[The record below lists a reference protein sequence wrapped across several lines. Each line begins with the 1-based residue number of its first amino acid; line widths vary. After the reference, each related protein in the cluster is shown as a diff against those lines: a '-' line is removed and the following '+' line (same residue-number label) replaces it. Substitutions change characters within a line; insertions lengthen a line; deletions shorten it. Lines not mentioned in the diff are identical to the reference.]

1 MKFQSIIYTLENV
14 FHREEENVGNKLI
27 LKELSRY
34 NIGTYADIIYRNAIL
49 RAKKEAYVY
58 GNVRL
63 TWSQFNQKVNQLIHA
78 LDKMNVKEG
87 DVIGILAWN
96 CLEYALFYG
105 AAMKGGFIASP
116 YNTRLKAQELDYLIN
131 YSETK
136 TLFVGPELVETVN
149 SLKEKLPKVKN
160 YICLE
165 KAVPGMDYFDDLLAA
180 SSDEEPDFSV
190 VEDDPLYIIYTS
202 GTTGVPRGA
211 LYTHR
216 CSMDDTRTVII
227 DTRIN
232 PDDRHLQLTPIF
244 HIAGQQHF
252 RDIML
257 VGGCNVII
265 KNFDPKVA
273 MQAIQ
278 DEKITYV
285 NFVPTQLVAMLNEPD
300 FEKYDLSTVKLFW
313 YGGSAMP
320 FEVLKRGIKTFGPIF
335 AQGYGQ
341 SESGPNITH
350 LSREGHN
357 ILDKSV
363 EEQKRLKSAGM
374 PDIGVHLR
382 IVDEEGKDVEPG
394 KLGEIK
400 LKSKHMM
407 IEYWKKPEDT
417 ASTIVDGWLHTGD
430 IGYYD
435 EEGYIYIVD
444 RKKDII
450 KSGGE
455 NVYARE
461 VEDILCGHP
470 AVLEAV
476 VIGIPDS
483 YWVEKVHAVVVKR
496 DEVEAT
502 AEDIISYCKGKIAG
516 YKVPKS
522 LDFVDALP
530 KTATGKVL
538 KKDLRKIYSDG
549 SQS

>member
-1 MKFQSIIYTLENV
+1 MK
-14 FHREEENVGNKLI
+14 NKFI

-34 NIGTYADIIYRNAIL
+34 DIGTYADIIYRNAIL
-49 RAKKEAYVY
+49 RANEEAYVY
-58 GNVRL
+58 DNMRV
-63 TWSQFNQKVNQLIHA
+63 TWSQYNQKVNQLIHG
-78 LDKMNVKEG
+78 LNRLNVKAG

-96 CLEYALFYG
+96 CLDYALFYG

-131 YSETK
+131 YSEAE
-136 TLFVGPELVETVN
+136 TLFVGPELADTIN

-160 YICLE
+160 YISLE
-165 KAVPGMDYFDDLLAA
+165 KPVPGMTFINDLMAA

-190 VEDDPLYIIYTS
+190 TEDDPLYIIYTS

-211 LYTHR
+211 LYTQR
-216 CSMDDTRTVII
+216 CSMDDTRTVIVN
-227 DTRIN
+227 TRLC

-252 RDIML
+252 RDIMFI
-257 VGGCNVII
+257 GGCNVII

-285 NFVPTQLVAMLNEPD
+285 NFVPTQLMAMLNEPD

-320 FEVLKRGIKTFGPIF
+320 FEALKRGIKTFGPIF
-335 AQGYGQ
+335 AEGYGQ

-350 LSREGHN
+350 LSREAHN
-357 ILDKSV
+357 VIEKS
-363 EEQKRLKSAGM
+363 EAEQKRLKSAGV
-374 PDIGVHLR
+374 PDIGVHAR
-382 IVDEEGKDVEPG
+382 IVDEAGNDLPPG
-394 KLGEIK
+394 ELGEIK
-400 LKSKHMM
+400 IQSKHMM

-417 ASTIVDGWLHTGD
+417 KTTIVDGWLFTGD
-430 IGYYD
+430 VGYYD
-435 EEGYIYIVD
+435 EEGYIFIVD

-450 KSGGE
+450 KTGGE

-461 VEDILCGHP
+461 VEDVLISHP
-470 AVLEAV
+470 GVLEAA
-476 VIGIPDS
+476 VIGIPDA
-483 YWVEKVHAVVVKR
+483 YWVEKVHAVVVKKPGA
-496 DEVEAT
+496 DVM
-502 AEDIISYCKGKIAG
+502 AEEIMAFCKGKIAG

-522 LDFVDALP
+522 LDFIDAIP
-530 KTATGKVL
+530 KNATGKVL
-538 KKDLRKIYSDG
+538 KKDLRKIYQDTHE
-549 SQS
+549 

>member
-1 MKFQSIIYTLENV
+1 LNV
-14 FHREEENVGNKLI
+14 
-27 LKELSRY
+27 
-34 NIGTYADIIYRNAIL
+34 NI
-49 RAKKEAYVY
+49 
-58 GNVRL
+58 
-63 TWSQFNQKVNQLIHA
+63 
-78 LDKMNVKEG
+78 G

-116 YNTRLKAQELDYLIN
+116 YNTRLKAQELEYLIN
-131 YSETK
+131 YSEAETI
-136 TLFVGPELVETVN
+136 FIGPELVETIN
-149 SLKEKLPKVKN
+149 SLKGKLPKVKN
-160 YICLE
+160 YICME
-165 KAVPGMDYFDDLLAA
+165 KPAEGMIFFDDLLAE
-180 SSDEEPDFSV
+180 SSDEELDFSV
-190 VEDDPLYIIYTS
+190 KEDDPLYIIYTS

-211 LYTHR
+211 LYTQR
-216 CSMDDTRTVII
+216 CSMDDTRTVIVN
-227 DTRIN
+227 TRID

-252 RDIML
+252 RDIMFI
-257 VGGCNVII
+257 GGCNVII

-300 FEKYDLSTVKLFW
+300 FEKYDLSSVKLFW

-320 FEVLKRGIKTFGPIF
+320 FEVLKRGVKTFGSIF
-335 AQGYGQ
+335 AEGYGQ

-350 LSREGHN
+350 LSREAHN
-357 ILDKSV
+357 ILDKS
-363 EEQKRLKSAGM
+363 EEKQKRLKSAGV
-374 PDIGVHLR
+374 PDIGVHVR
-382 IVDEEGKDVEPG
+382 IVDEEDNDLKAGE
-394 KLGEIK
+394 LGEIK
-400 LKSKHMM
+400 IQSKHMM

-417 ASTIVDGWLHTGD
+417 ESTIIKGWLHTGD

-461 VEDILCGHP
+461 VEDILIGHP
-470 AVLEAV
+470 DVIEAV

-496 DEVEAT
+496 PGANVT
-502 AEDIISYCKGKIAG
+502 AEEIMSFCKGKIAG

-522 LDFVDALP
+522 LEFIDSLP

-538 KKDLRKIYSDG
+538 KKDLRKIY
-549 SQS
+549 QANH

>member
-1 MKFQSIIYTLENV
+1 
-14 FHREEENVGNKLI
+14 VGDKLI

-49 RAKKEAYVY
+49 RAKEEAYVY
-58 GNVRL
+58 NNVRL
-63 TWSQFNQKVNQLIHA
+63 TWSQFNQNVNRLVHA
-78 LDKMNVKEG
+78 LNRLNVQAG
-87 DVIGILAWN
+87 DVLGILSWN
-96 CLEYALFYG
+96 CLEYALLYG

-131 YSETK
+131 YSEAETV
-136 TLFVGPELVETVN
+136 FVGPELVETID
-149 SLKEKLPKVKN
+149 SLKSKLPKVKN

-165 KAVPGMDYFDDLLAA
+165 KPAPGMLFLDDLLAA

-190 VEDDPLYIIYTS
+190 LEDDPLCIIYTS

-216 CSMDDTRTVII
+216 CYMDDVRTLIV
-227 DTRIN
+227 DTHIG
-232 PDDRHLQLTPIF
+232 PEDRHLQITPLF
-244 HIAGQQHF
+244 HIAGHTHF
-252 RDIML
+252 RDIMF
-257 VGGCNVII
+257 VGGVNVII

-300 FEKYDLSTVKLFW
+300 FEKYDLSSVKLFW

-320 FEVLKRGIKTFGPIF
+320 LEVLKRGVKTFGPIF
-335 AQGYGQ
+335 AQGFGQ
-341 SESGPNITH
+341 SESGPNISH

-357 ILDKSV
+357 ILDKPE
-363 EEQKRLKSAGM
+363 EEQKRLKSAGI
-374 PDIGVHLR
+374 PDIGVHIR
-382 IVDEEGKDVEPG
+382 IVDEEGNDVKAGE
-394 KLGEIK
+394 LGEIK
-400 LKSKHMM
+400 IQSKHMM

-417 ASTIVDGWLHTGD
+417 KTTIVDGWLYTGD

-435 EEGYIYIVD
+435 EEGFIYIVD

-455 NVYARE
+455 NVYSRE
-461 VEDILCGHP
+461 VEDVLCGHP

-496 DEVEAT
+496 PGASVTSEE
-502 AEDIISYCKGKIAG
+502 IIKFCKSQIAG

-522 LDFVDALP
+522 LEFIDALP

-538 KKDLRKIYSDG
+538 KKDLRKNRQAAS
-549 SQS
+549 

>member
-1 MKFQSIIYTLENV
+1 MVKD
-14 FHREEENVGNKLI
+14 KLI

-49 RAKKEAYVY
+49 RSNEEAYVY
-58 GNVRL
+58 DNVRVS
-63 TWSQFNQKVNQLIHA
+63 WSQFNQKVNQLIHG
-78 LDKMNVKEG
+78 LDRMSVKIG

-96 CLEYALFYG
+96 CLDYALFYG

-131 YSETK
+131 YSEAETV
-136 TLFVGPELVETVN
+136 FVGPELVDTIN
-149 SLKEKLPKVKN
+149 SMKDKLPKVRN
-160 YICLE
+160 YISLE
-165 KAVPGMDYFDDLLAA
+165 KPVPGMTFINDLMAD

-216 CSMDDTRTVII
+216 CSMDDTRSVIV
-227 DTRIN
+227 DTRIG

-244 HIAGQQHF
+244 HIAGLQHF

-257 VGGCNVII
+257 IGGLNVII

-300 FEKYDLSTVKLFW
+300 FKKYDLSSVKLFW
-313 YGGSAMP
+313 YGGSTMP

-341 SESGPNITH
+341 SETGPNITH

-357 ILDKSV
+357 ILDRSE
-363 EEQKRLKSAGM
+363 EEQKRLKSAGV
-374 PDIGVHLR
+374 PDIGVHVR
-382 IVDEEGKDVEPG
+382 IVDEEDNDLKPG
-394 KLGEIK
+394 ELGEIK
-400 LKSKHMM
+400 IQSKHMM

-417 ASTIVDGWLHTGD
+417 SATIVKGWLHTGD

-450 KSGGE
+450 KTGGE

-461 VEDILCGHP
+461 VEDILIGHP

-483 YWVEKVHAVVVKR
+483 YWVEKVHAIVVKR
-496 DEVEAT
+496 PGANVT
-502 AEDIISYCKGKIAG
+502 AEEIMSFCKGKIAG

-522 LDFVDALP
+522 LEFVDSLP

-538 KKDLRKIYSDG
+538 KKDLRKIY
-549 SQS
+549 QANN

>member
-1 MKFQSIIYTLENV
+1 MGEKF
-14 FHREEENVGNKLI
+14 I
-27 LKELSRY
+27 LRELSRY

-49 RAKKEAYVY
+49 RANEEAYVY

-63 TWSQFNQKVNQLIHA
+63 TWSQFNKKVNQLIHA
-78 LDKMNVKEG
+78 LNRMNVKQG
-87 DVIGILAWN
+87 DVIGLLAWN
-96 CLEYALFYG
+96 CLEYAILYG

-131 YSETK
+131 YSEAK
-136 TLFVGPELVETVN
+136 ILFTGPELTGPID
-149 SLKEKLPKVKN
+149 SIKAQLPKVKN

-165 KAVPGMDYFDDLLAA
+165 KAAPGMTFFDDLLAS

-190 VEDDPLYIIYTS
+190 TEDDPLYIIYTS

-211 LYTHR
+211 LYTQR
-216 CSMDDTRTVII
+216 CSMDDTRSVVV
-227 DTRIN
+227 DTRISPN
-232 PDDRHLQLTPIF
+232 DRHLQLTPLF

-252 RDIML
+252 RDIMF
-257 VGGCNVII
+257 VGGLNVII

-285 NFVPTQLVAMLNEPD
+285 NFVPTQLVSMLNEPD
-300 FEKYDLSTVKLFW
+300 FEKYDLSSVKLFW
-313 YGGSAMP
+313 YGGSTMP
-320 FEVLKRGIKTFGPIF
+320 FEILKRGIKNFGPIF

-350 LSREGHN
+350 LSREGHDV
-357 ILDKSV
+357 LDKSP
-363 EEQKRLKSAGM
+363 EEQKRLKSTGL
-374 PDIGVHLR
+374 PDIGVHVR
-382 IVDEEGKDVEPG
+382 IVDEEDNDLEPG
-394 KLGEIK
+394 ESGEI
-400 LKSKHMM
+400 LIQSKHMM
-407 IEYWKKPEDT
+407 IEYWKKPEET
-417 ASTIVDGWLHTGD
+417 GSTIVNGWLHTGD

-461 VEDILCGHP
+461 VEDILSEHP
-470 AVLEAV
+470 AVLEAA
-476 VIGIPDS
+476 VIGLPDD
-483 YWVEKVHAVVVKR
+483 YWLEKVHAVIVKR
-496 DEVEAT
+496 PGVDAT
-502 AEDIISYCKGKIAG
+502 PEEIIKFCKGKIAG

-522 LDFVDALP
+522 MEFIDALP
-530 KTATGKVL
+530 KTATGKLL
-538 KKDLRKIYSDG
+538 KRELRKSHQA
-549 SQS
+549 S

>member
-1 MKFQSIIYTLENV
+1 MVKD
-14 FHREEENVGNKLI
+14 KLI

-49 RAKKEAYVY
+49 RADKEAYVY
-58 GNVRL
+58 GNIRVS
-63 TWSQFNQKVNQLIHA
+63 WSQFNQKVNQLVHGLNR
-78 LDKMNVKEG
+78 LDVKIG
-87 DVIGILAWN
+87 GVIGILAWN
-96 CLEYALFYG
+96 CLDYALFYG

-116 YNTRLKAQELDYLIN
+116 YNTRLKAQELEFLIN
-131 YSETK
+131 YSEAE
-136 TLFVGPELVETVN
+136 TLFVGPELVETIN
-149 SLKEKLPKVKN
+149 SLKTKLPKVKN

-165 KAVPGMDYFDDLLAA
+165 KAAPGMVYFDDLLAA

-190 VEDDPLYIIYTS
+190 VEDDPLCIIYTS

-216 CSMDDTRTVII
+216 CYMDDVRTLIV
-227 DTRIN
+227 DTHIS
-232 PDDRHLQLTPIF
+232 PEDRHLQITPLF
-244 HIAGQQHF
+244 HIAGHTHF
-252 RDIML
+252 RDIMF

-265 KNFDPKVA
+265 KNFDPKVV

-278 DEKITYV
+278 DEIITYV

-300 FEKYDLSTVKLFW
+300 FEKYDLSSVKLFW
-313 YGGSAMP
+313 YGGSTMP
-320 FEVLKRGIKTFGPIF
+320 FEVLKRGVKTFGPIF

-341 SESGPNITH
+341 SETGPNITH
-350 LSREGHN
+350 LSREGHD
-357 ILDKSV
+357 ILDRSE
-363 EEQKRLKSAGM
+363 EEQKRLKSAGV
-374 PDIGVHLR
+374 PDIGVHVR
-382 IVDEEGKDVEPG
+382 IVDEEDNDLKAGE
-394 KLGEIK
+394 LGEIK
-400 LKSKHMM
+400 IQSKHMM

-417 ASTIVDGWLHTGD
+417 KSTIVKGWLHTGD

-461 VEDILCGHP
+461 VEDILITHP
-470 AVLEAV
+470 DVLEAV

-496 DEVEAT
+496 PGANVT
-502 AEDIISYCKGKIAG
+502 AEEIMSFCKGKIAG
-516 YKVPKS
+516 YKAPKS
-522 LDFVDALP
+522 LEFVDSLP

-538 KKDLRKIYSDG
+538 KKDLRKIY
-549 SQS
+549 QAAN